1 MIKNRFAMWLLGGMA
16 SMAIAVLPVS
26 ISAASPELV
35 LDSATCFDC
44 TTKVNVC
51 CGDGCDP
58 TENTCVNGGRKSDS
72 SGDRKSDT
80 RQRG

>member
-58 TENTCVNGGRKSDS
+58 TENTCTCGNPWCNCGGD
-72 SGDRKSDT
+72 D
-80 RQRG
+80 QEEIQ